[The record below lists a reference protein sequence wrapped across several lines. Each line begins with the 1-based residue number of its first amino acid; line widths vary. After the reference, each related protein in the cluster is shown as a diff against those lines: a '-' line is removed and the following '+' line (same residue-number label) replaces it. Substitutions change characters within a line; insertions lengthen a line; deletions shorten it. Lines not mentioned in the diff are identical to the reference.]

1 MSLWA
6 SVDRPRAARPASS
19 ANGYRRKRGIWR
31 NEGDRSPLPAAVVLT
46 RNGAIPPLGNRAARS
61 FVTSFEVTYEH

>member
-1 MSLWA
+1 MVVGA
-6 SVDRPRAARPASS
+6 
-19 ANGYRRKRGIWR
+19 
-31 NEGDRSPLPAAVVLT
+31 PLPAAVVLT